1 MNDIK
6 ENIINDNLIDDNKNK
21 KNSYKTFNTLKEIQN
36 LLKTESNC
44 KEICKIN
51 LYYIYNIF

>member
-51 LYYIYNIF
+51 LYYNIF